1 MQADRRTVLI
11 LKARDVI
18 LRFDCLCL
26 ITANFH
32 EFADFFF
39 LTTPGRGGEI
49 HLHMKAIHE
58 VTSPA
63 PQFLFDESHFW
74 EHNNLHVEIS

>member
-1 MQADRRTVLI
+1 MQADRGAVLI

-32 EFADFFF
+32 EFSGLF
-39 LTTPGRGGEI
+39 LTTPGSGGEI
-49 HLHMKAIHE
+49 HVHMKAIHQP
-58 VTSPA
+58 TA
-63 PQFLFDESHFW
+63 PTPHFLFDESHFW